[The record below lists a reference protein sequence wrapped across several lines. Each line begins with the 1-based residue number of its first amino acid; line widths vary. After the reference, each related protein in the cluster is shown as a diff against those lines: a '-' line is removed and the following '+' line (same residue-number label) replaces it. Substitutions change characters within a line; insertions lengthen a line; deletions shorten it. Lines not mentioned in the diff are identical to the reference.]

1 MGNGTFKTKPL
12 PTLAQLSPI
21 NGMIVEDFDKDGYL
35 DVLLVAN
42 DFGNETSIGRYDDSN
57 GLMLKGNGKG
67 DFIPLTQA
75 VTGFYVPGNAKGLA
89 QMANSDGRRI
99 VIATQNRG
107 PLKVFGQ
114 ATIPMKWL
122 SIQTNDGK
130 THRQELYYGASFLSQ
145 SVRKLP
151 LTGREK
157 SVEIVDFRG
166 KKRKAY

>member
-1 MGNGTFKTKPL
+1 
-12 PTLAQLSPI
+12 
-21 NGMIVEDFDKDGYL
+21 MIVEDFDKDGHL

-42 DFGNETSIGRYDDSN
+42 DFGNETSTGRYDASN

-67 DFIPLTQA
+67 DFTPLTQA
-75 VTGFYVPGNAKGLA
+75 TTGFYVPGNAKGLA
-89 QMANSDGRRI
+89 QMASPDGRRM

-114 ATIPMKWL
+114 AAAPMKWL
-122 SIQTNDGK
+122 PLQANDAYALIQTNDGK